1 MAKRTAHGLN
11 EIRKLVNVEEKII
24 LTSSG
29 GTPVVF
35 DFNGV
40 IVPLT
45 YVAQGTDYTNRV
57 GDSIKL
63 QKLEFKAAIVKSNSS
78 ITTTCRCIIF
88 RDLDNY
94 GTIPAVTDL
103 MQVIGAGDAPL
114 SAYKFLNR
122 KRFSILYD
130 ELLELCANGDQGQ
143 VIAVDIP
150 HSGHV
155 LYLGSAAN
163 AASQGKG
170 GIYVL
175 FISNEG
181 TNYPTYT
188 FYNRIIFTDD

>member
-24 LTSSG
+24 LQSSG

-35 DFNGV
+35 DLNGV
-40 IVPLT
+40 ILPLT
-45 YVAQGTDYTNRV
+45 YVSQGTDYTNRI

-63 QKLEFKAAIVKSNSS
+63 QKIEFKAALVKSNSS

-94 GTIPAVTDL
+94 GTTPSVTDVL
-103 MQVIGAGDAPL
+103 QSTGAVDAPL

-181 TNYPTYT
+181 TNYPTYS
-188 FYNRIIFTDD
+188 FYSRVIFTDD